1 MEFVAFMKEKSR
13 LTNGCLVKCSECK
26 FSSFHNG
33 TDYPCETFMFK
44 RPKEAERILQE
55 WVEEDRLAID
65 WTKVP
70 VDTLIEVYTSMGW
83 TNRYFAKYENG
94 KIYTWLNGATSKTTN
109 TDQEWQKARLV
120 KEEE

>member
-1 MEFVAFMKEKSR
+1 MEFVEFMKEKNR
-13 LTNGCLVKCSECK
+13 LTKRCSTFCDYCK
-26 FSSFHNG
+26 FSSRNNKAELNCTNFLEQH
-33 TDYPCETFMFK
+33 PE
-44 RPKEAERILQE
+44 EAERILQE

-70 VDTLIEVYTSMGW
+70 VDTLIEVYTTMGW
-83 TNRYFAKYENG
+83 MNRYFAKYENG

-120 KEEE
+120 KEEK